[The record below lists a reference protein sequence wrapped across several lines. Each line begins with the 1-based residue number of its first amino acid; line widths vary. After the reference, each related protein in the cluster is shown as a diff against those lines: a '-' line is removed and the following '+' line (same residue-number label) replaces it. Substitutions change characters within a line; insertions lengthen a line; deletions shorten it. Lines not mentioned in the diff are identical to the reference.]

1 MPLRRRRGRSRGLRS
16 RIRDSIVL
24 VAVAALLLFGVP
36 LAVVLDRLTHSQALA
51 RLQRDATR
59 AVALVPDEALS
70 SGALRAPAGV
80 GVTRIGVYDA
90 RGSRLAGVG
99 PTSSRLATQVVD
111 GREHD
116 GTESGELAVVV
127 PVLSDTTVAGGVR
140 AAVPVRLLRARVVQA
155 WALLALLAAA
165 VVGVAL
171 LLAGRA
177 ARRLS
182 APFEQLTTAARQL
195 GAGRYDLALP
205 QWDIPEADD
214 AGRALQDSARDVDEL
229 VRHEREFVRDA
240 SHQLRTPL
248 AAVQLHLESVEPDV
262 PAALT
267 RVRQLEVTIADLL
280 ALRGLSGSGACEA
293 GAVAQQAVLRWD
305 TPSARVLLRRDDVGL
320 VGLSEAALRQS
331 LDVLIDN
338 ALRHG
343 QAPVTVT
350 VEPLGETV
358 VLEVA
363 DSGPG
368 FDDALVA
375 GTGLRIATGIVER
388 AGGSLLIRRPAPHP
402 RVALLLPPAVGTA
415 DQDQSSSMR

>member
-1 MPLRRRRGRSRGLRS
+1 MPLRRGRSRGLRT

-24 VAVAALLLFGVP
+24 VAVAALLLFGIP
-36 LAVVLDRLTHSQALA
+36 LAVVLDRLTYSQALA

-70 SGALRAPAGV
+70 SGGLTVPAGT
-80 GVTRIGVYDA
+80 GDTRVGVYDV
-90 RGSRLAGVG
+90 RGNRLAGVG
-99 PTSSRLATQVVD
+99 PTSSALAARVAD

-116 GTESGELAVVV
+116 GAENRELAVVV
-127 PVLSDTTVAGGVR
+127 PVVSDTTVAGSVR
-140 AAVPVRLLRARVVQA
+140 AAVPAHILRGQVARA
-155 WALLALLAAA
+155 WSLLALLAAA

-171 LLAGRA
+171 LLARRS

-182 APFEQLTTAARQL
+182 APFEQITVAARQL

-205 QWDIPEADD
+205 RWDIPEADD
-214 AGRALQDSARDVDEL
+214 AAGALQDSARQVDEL
-229 VRHEREFVRDA
+229 VQHERDFVRDA

-248 AAVQLHLESVEPDV
+248 AAVLLHLDRPEPDV
-262 PAALT
+262 PAALV

-280 ALRGLSGSGACEA
+280 ALRGLSGA
-293 GAVAQQAVLRWD
+293 GSCDPRAVAQQAVARWD
-305 TPSARVLLRRDDVGL
+305 TPSARVLLRADDVGR

-331 LDVLIDN
+331 LDVLVDN

-363 DSGPG
+363 DNGTG
-368 FDDALVA
+368 FTDGLVV

-388 AGGSLLIRRPAPHP
+388 AGGSLLIRRPAPQP
-402 RVALLLPPAVGTA
+402 RVALLLPPAVTA
-415 DQDQSSSMR
+415 GRDQSTSIR